1 MRTKTT
7 CLEPGQPS
15 GTSNLAWGGTMFRT
29 GRFSAPGLAGLLVA
43 ALAAAGCSS
52 QPGPAVSVAPGA
64 TASSS
69 SAAPVVLTGVS
80 LLTDGDAPRLLLSA
94 EGGSLQPMVYA
105 REGSKTLVVD
115 LPGTV
120 VRPGLEPPRADGT
133 VLSQLGMRSFTEL
146 GQPQVRFELTGR
158 KALEAKVSGDPGSH
172 AMSVA
177 LISLPEEPAI
187 AAAPV
192 PPLPAAT
199 VAESRPEPTPV
210 EPAAASA
217 TVAAGT
223 PVVVAQH
230 AATGRPATR
239 LSRVDARRKDGSLSV
254 KLEGD
259 GELSY
264 EAFTLADP
272 PRFVLDLTGVRNA
285 SGFKTQN
292 VSGAD
297 VARVRVSQFRT
308 EPTAVTRVVFD
319 LAGESLPVVRQ
330 SGSGVVV
337 SFGSPAAA
345 PSAPVA
351 VASAPA
357 PKSPAAAAA
366 AVPAAGSYEAHEADD
381 SREPVV
387 AVPATVAKAEPAPAP
402 AAPPVAVAEA
412 APIVVPEEPAH
423 ASPAPAPAPAAVPAP
438 PVVTVAAAPAPV
450 TAPAPAVA
458 PPPAAAAPRVASVE
472 ATAAPTVAMAS
483 PEVAIPVSAPAP
495 KPVRRKVSADDR
507 ALLEAA
513 ETLAAQ
519 QESQAQPKDISN
531 PFESRSIGQTD
542 RQYTGEPLT
551 LNLKDA
557 DIKDTLQKFSE
568 LTNLNIVL
576 DPDVRGTVT
585 VSLTDIPWDQALELI
600 LKINGL
606 GYVLEGNVM
615 RIASTGKL
623 ASEEAARQALL
634 RAQENNRPTKTVIQ
648 KLSYATATS
657 TAATAKK
664 VMSSRGDIFVDD
676 RSNLLIIK
684 ELPEYLPTVLD
695 LVKSLDTPVPQVMIE
710 ARIVEATRTFSRQL
724 GIDWSFNAVSS
735 QATGNTTG
743 LIFPNSGAVAGT
755 VSLPNGP
762 QVLKASLVNV
772 LDTFRLDAALS
783 AAEAHGLA
791 KIISSPKILTQTN
804 RAASVQSGF
813 QIPVQTTVNNTTTV
827 LYIDATLR
835 LDVTPQITAEGTVIL
850 DVKIQRRE
858 PAPGTNVTGGQNV
871 PLITRDA
878 ATRLMVRDGG
888 TGMIA
893 GIFKLTANDGQNMIP
908 GLWKIP
914 LLGALFRNTT
924 TSETTDE
931 LMIFI
936 TPRVMKAL

>member
-7 CLEPGQPS
+7 RLEPGQPL

-29 GRFSAPGLAGLLVA
+29 GRFSAPGLAGILVA

-52 QPGPAVSVAPGA
+52 QAGPALSTDPVAVTATAPGA
-64 TASSS
+64 P
-69 SAAPVVLTGVS
+69 APVVLNGAS
-80 LLTDGDAPRLLLSA
+80 LLIDGEAPRLLLSS
-94 EGGSLQPMVYA
+94 EGALRPMVYA

-115 LPGTV
+115 LPDTV
-120 VRPGLEPPRADGT
+120 VRAGLEPPRADGT
-133 VLSQLGMRSFTEL
+133 LLTHLGMRSFTEL
-146 GQPQVRFELTGR
+146 GRPQVRFELTGR
-158 KALEAKVSGDPGSH
+158 GALDAKVSGDPASH
-172 AMSVA
+172 AMSIA
-177 LISLPEEPAI
+177 LLPRIEEEPALATAGGAPQAEPPI
-187 AAAPV
+187 AEVQPV
-192 PPLPAAT
+192 PVPA
-199 VAESRPEPTPV
+199 TPRV
-210 EPAAASA
+210 AASSSL
-217 TVAAGT
+217 

-230 AATGRPATR
+230 SATGRPATR
-239 LSRVDARRKDGSLSV
+239 LSRVDARRSGGALSV
-254 KLEGD
+254 QLEGD

-264 EAFTLADP
+264 EAFTLSNP
-272 PRFVLDLTGVRNA
+272 PRFVVDLAGVTNSSR
-285 SGFKTQN
+285 FKSRD
-292 VSGAD
+292 VEAD
-297 VARVRVSQFRT
+297 RVARVRVSQFRT

-319 LAGESLPVVRQ
+319 LADEGLPVLRQ
-330 SGSGVVV
+330 SGSGVSI
-337 SFGSPAAA
+337 SFPAAA
-345 PSAPVA
+345 PESAPVRA
-351 VASAPA
+351 AAI
-357 PKSPAAAAA
+357 SPAAPP
-366 AVPAAGSYEAHEADD
+366 PASGSYEAHEADD
-381 SREPVV
+381 SAEPVV
-387 AVPATVAKAEPAPAP
+387 AATAGSAVAAAAPPEPEPVAPQPAAVTVPESAVATAPVEERAPETETAPARVAGRVEPAPATIV
-402 AAPPVAVAEA
+402 APPV
-412 APIVVPEEPAH
+412 
-423 ASPAPAPAPAAVPAP
+423 PAPFSEPMS
-438 PVVTVAAAPAPV
+438 VTV
-450 TAPAPAVA
+450 
-458 PPPAAAAPRVASVE
+458 
-472 ATAAPTVAMAS
+472 AS
-483 PEVAIPVSAPAP
+483 PEVAVAAPAA
-495 KPVRRKVSADDR
+495 PVRTARQKTSADDQ

-513 ETLAAQ
+513 ETLATQ
-519 QESQAQPKDISN
+519 QDREAQPKDISN

-615 RIASTGKL
+615 RIASTTKL
-623 ASEEAARQALL
+623 AQEETQRQQLL

-648 KLSYATATS
+648 KLSYATAQ
-657 TAATAKK
+657 AAAQTAKK
-664 VMSSRGDIFVDD
+664 VMSPRGDIFVDD

-710 ARIVEATRTFSRQL
+710 ARIVEATRTFSKRL
-724 GIDWSFNAVSS
+724 GIDWGFRALSDQSH
-735 QATGNTTG
+735 GNTTG
-743 LIFPNSGAVAGT
+743 LVFPNNGSVAGAV
-755 VSLPNGP
+755 SLSNGAEIIR
-762 QVLKASLVNV
+762 ASLGNV
-772 LDTFRLDAALS
+772 LDTFRLDVALS
-783 AAEAHGLA
+783 AAEARGLV
-791 KIISSPKILTQTN
+791 KVVSSPKILTQTN

-850 DVKIQRRE
+850 DIKIQRRE
-858 PAPGTNVTGGQNV
+858 PAPGVAITGGQNV

-878 ATRLMVRDGG
+878 STRLMVRDGG

-914 LLGALFRNTT
+914 LLGGLFRNKTQT
-924 TSETTDE
+924 EETDE

-936 TPRVMKAL
+936 TPRVMKTL

>member
-1 MRTKTT
+1 MRTKSIRIA
-7 CLEPGQPS
+7 PGQAS
-15 GTSNLAWGGTMFRT
+15 TSNLAWGGTMFRT
-29 GRFSAPGLAGLLVA
+29 GRFSAPGLAGILVA

-52 QPGPAVSVAPGA
+52 QAGPALSTENVASA
-64 TASSS
+64 TA
-69 SAAPVVLTGVS
+69 AGAPVVLTGAS
-80 LLTDGDAPRLLLSA
+80 LLIDGDAPRLLLTA
-94 EGGSLQPMVYA
+94 EGALRPMVYA

-120 VRPGLEPPRADGT
+120 TMPGLEPPRADGT
-133 VLSQLGMRSFTEL
+133 LLTHLEMRSFSEL

-158 KALEAKVSGDPGSH
+158 GALEATISGDPASH

-177 LISLPEEPAI
+177 LLPRLEEPGA
-187 AAAPV
+187 ADAAPV
-192 PPLPAAT
+192 PAQA
-199 VAESRPEPTPV
+199 VAEANPEPSPV
-210 EPAAASA
+210 EPAPVAAAPPAAS
-217 TVAAGT
+217 V

-230 AATGRPATR
+230 AATGRAATR
-239 LSRVDARRKDGSLSV
+239 LSRVEARTGSGALSV
-254 KLEGD
+254 SLEGD

-264 EAFTLADP
+264 EAFTLANP

-285 SGFKTQN
+285 SRFRSKD
-292 VSGAD
+292 VSAGA
-297 VARVRVSQFRT
+297 VTRVRVSQFRT

-319 LAGESLPVVRQ
+319 LAEETLPVVRQ
-330 SGSGVVV
+330 SAQGVSV
-337 SFGSPAAA
+337 SFSRPAAPETVVAGSPA
-345 PSAPVA
+345 PAPVP
-351 VASAPA
+351 AS
-357 PKSPAAAAA
+357 
-366 AVPAAGSYEAHEADD
+366 GSYEAHEADD
-381 SREPVV
+381 AAEPVV
-387 AVPATVAKAEPAPAP
+387 KVASAEPPPPAPARTEP
-402 AAPPVAVAEA
+402 EVVAVTEPTPVVETAPVAAVAD
-412 APIVVPEEPAH
+412 
-423 ASPAPAPAPAAVPAP
+423 VPAP
-438 PVVTVAAAPAPV
+438 PVEPEPPAAQVATESKV
-450 TAPAPAVA
+450 AVA
-458 PPPAAAAPRVASVE
+458 PPPPVVRVTEPAPQTIAV
-472 ATAAPTVAMAS
+472 AS
-483 PEVAIPVSAPAP
+483 PEVAVPAPAP
-495 KPVRRKVSADDR
+495 PARSSRRTSASEDR

-519 QESQAQPKDISN
+519 QAAEDQPKDISN
-531 PFESRSIGQTD
+531 PFESRAIGQTE

-623 ASEEAARQALL
+623 AQEEQARQQLL

-648 KLSYATATS
+648 KLSYATAS
-657 TAATAKK
+657 SAATTAKK
-664 VMSSRGDIFVDD
+664 VMSPRGDIFVDE

-695 LVKSLDTPVPQVMIE
+695 LVKSLDTAVPQVMIE

-724 GIDWSFNAVSS
+724 GIDWGFRALAD
-735 QATGNTTG
+735 QAHGNTTG
-743 LIFPNSGAVAGT
+743 MTFPNSASVEGAVGLANGT
-755 VSLPNGP
+755 EVIR
-762 QVLKASLVNV
+762 AAFANV
-772 LDTFRLDAALS
+772 LDTFRLDVALS
-783 AAEAHGLA
+783 AAESRGLV
-791 KIISSPKILTQTN
+791 KIVSSPKILTQTN
-804 RAASVQSGF
+804 RSASVQSGF
-813 QIPVQTTVNNTTTV
+813 QIPVQSTVNNTTSV

-850 DVKIQRRE
+850 DIKIQRRE
-858 PAPGTNVTGGQNV
+858 PAPGTNIAGGQNV

-878 ATRLMVRDGG
+878 QTRLMVRDGG

-893 GIFKLTANDGQNMIP
+893 GIFKITANDGQSMVP

-914 LLGALFRNTT
+914 LLGGLFRNKTLN
-924 TSETTDE
+924 ETTDE

-936 TPRVMKAL
+936 TPRVMKSL

>member
-1 MRTKTT
+1 MRTKSIRIA
-7 CLEPGQPS
+7 PGQVS
-15 GTSNLAWGGTMFRT
+15 TSYLAWGGTMFRT
-29 GRFSAPGLAGLLVA
+29 GRFSAPGLAGILVA

-52 QPGPAVSVAPGA
+52 QAGPALSTENVASA
-64 TASSS
+64 TA
-69 SAAPVVLTGVS
+69 AGAPVVLTGAS
-80 LLTDGDAPRLLLSA
+80 LLIDGDAPRLLLTA
-94 EGGSLQPMVYA
+94 EGALNPMVYA
-105 REGSKTLVVD
+105 REGSKALVVD

-120 VRPGLEPPRADGT
+120 TMPGLEPPRADGT
-133 VLSQLGMRSFTEL
+133 LLTHLEMRSFSEL

-158 KALEAKVSGDPGSH
+158 GALEAKISGDPASH

-177 LISLPEEPAI
+177 LLPRLEEPAGA
-187 AAAPV
+187 AAAPAPV
-192 PPLPAAT
+192 QA
-199 VAESRPEPTPV
+199 VAEANPEPSPV
-210 EPAAASA
+210 EPAPVGAAPAASS
-217 TVAAGT
+217 V

-230 AATGRPATR
+230 AATGRAATR
-239 LSRVDARRKDGSLSV
+239 LSRVETRSGSGALSV
-254 KLEGD
+254 SLEGD

-264 EAFTLADP
+264 EAFTLANP

-285 SGFKTQN
+285 SRFRSKD
-292 VSGAD
+292 VSSGA
-297 VARVRVSQFRT
+297 VTRVRVSQFRT

-319 LAGESLPVVRQ
+319 LAEETLPVVRQ
-330 SGSGVVV
+330 SAAGVSV
-337 SFGSPAAA
+337 SFSRPAAPEVLAAA
-345 PSAPVA
+345 P
-351 VASAPA
+351 APA
-357 PKSPAAAAA
+357 PAT
-366 AVPAAGSYEAHEADD
+366 VPASGSYEAHEADD
-381 SREPVV
+381 AAEPVV
-387 AVPATVAKAEPAPAP
+387 TVANAAPPAPAP
-402 AAPPVAVAEA
+402 ARTEPEIVAVT
-412 APIVVPEEPAH
+412 EPA
-423 ASPAPAPAPAAVPAP
+423 
-438 PVVTVAAAPAPV
+438 PVVETAAAATATAAPAPLAEPEPPA
-450 TAPAPAVA
+450 APVAKAAVA
-458 PPPAAAAPRVASVE
+458 PPPVVPAAEPAP
-472 ATAAPTVAMAS
+472 PTIAVAS
-483 PEVAIPVSAPAP
+483 PEVAVPAPAP
-495 KPVRRKVSADDR
+495 PARSSRRTSASEDR

-519 QESQAQPKDISN
+519 QASEDQPKDISN
-531 PFESRSIGQTD
+531 PFESRAIGQTE

-623 ASEEAARQALL
+623 AQEEQARQQLL

-648 KLSYATATS
+648 KLSYATAAS
-657 TAATAKK
+657 AASTAKK
-664 VMSSRGDIFVDD
+664 VMSPRGDIFVDE

-695 LVKSLDTPVPQVMIE
+695 LVKSLDTAVPQVMIE

-724 GIDWSFNAVSS
+724 GIDWGFRALAD
-735 QATGNTTG
+735 QAHGNTTG
-743 LIFPNSGAVAGT
+743 MVFPNSASVEGAVGLANGT
-755 VSLPNGP
+755 E
-762 QVLKASLVNV
+762 VLRAAFANV
-772 LDTFRLDAALS
+772 LDTFRLDVALS
-783 AAEAHGLA
+783 AAESRGLV
-791 KIISSPKILTQTN
+791 KLVSSPKILTQTN

-813 QIPVQTTVNNTTTV
+813 QIPVQSTVNNTTSV

-850 DVKIQRRE
+850 DIKIQRRE
-858 PAPGTNVTGGQNV
+858 PAPGVNITGGANV

-878 ATRLMVRDGG
+878 QTRLMVRDGG

-893 GIFKLTANDGQNMIP
+893 GIFKLTANDGQSMVP

-914 LLGALFRNTT
+914 LLGGLFRNKTLN
-924 TSETTDE
+924 ETTDE

-936 TPRVMKAL
+936 TPRVMKSL